1 MNILFAFFLLTAL
14 AYGEVF
20 KISGNLI
27 TFEDKEGLLVS
38 GCIKDCLA
46 LKKFQE
52 FKTID
57 LIKVRKNSQY
67 VGSIGSDVCHL
78 VYKADSILGVTE
90 SKDQRAFCVF
100 SDSSMIEVNSLAQ
113 VLISKK
119 IVRP

>member
-1 MNILFAFFLLTAL
+1 MNVLFSFFLLTAI

-27 TFEDKEGLLVS
+27 TFENKEGLLVS
-38 GCIKDCLA
+38 GCVKECLA

-52 FKTID
+52 FQSIN
-57 LIKVRKNSQY
+57 LIKIRKNSQY
-67 VGSIGSDVCHL
+67 VGSIGSDVCRM
-78 VYKADSILGVTE
+78 VYKADSILGIAE
-90 SKDQRAFCVF
+90 NKDQLAFCVF
-100 SDSSMIEVNSLAQ
+100 SDSSMIEVNSLTQ